1 MPNNSAFDSA
11 RVSIV
16 GCGKVGMSTAFSL
29 LHTGVVNELV
39 LHGRCRD
46 DLIGEELDLE
56 HALSF
61 LPHAR
66 VKATEKFS
74 DLAGSDIII
83 YCAGAAQA
91 PGESRLDLADKNIK
105 ILESVFPQILS
116 ATRDAIFLIVA
127 NPVDILTYR
136 AYQIANLPKGRIF
149 GSGTLLDTARFRFHL
164 SEFLNINPNSIHA
177 YILGEHGQNSF
188 PVLSS
193 AMAGG
198 TPLATLPNYSHD
210 QAMKAYLQAR
220 DAAAKIIE
228 SKGATFYGI
237 AATVSH
243 LVKLILSDA
252 QAIVPVSAPLHQ
264 YHGHSGVAL
273 SVPSVVGR
281 GGVEDQLEVKLSWEE
296 NKQLEQAV
304 TVLKQY
310 LS

>member
-11 RVSIV
+11 QVAIV

-29 LHTGVVNELV
+29 LHTGVVNELI

-74 DLAGSDIII
+74 DLAGSDIVI

-91 PGESRLDLADKNIK
+91 PGETRLDLTAKNVK
-105 ILESVFPQILS
+105 ILESVFPQIVS
-116 ATRDAIFLIVA
+116 VAKNAIFIIVA

-136 AYQIANLPKGRIF
+136 AYQLADLAKGRIF

-164 SEFLNINPNSIHA
+164 SEFLDINPSSIHA
-177 YILGEHGQNSF
+177 YVLGEHGDHSF

-193 AMAGG
+193 ATAGG
-198 TPLATLPNYSHD
+198 TPLATLPNYSQD
-210 QAMKAYLQAR
+210 KAMNAYLQAR
-220 DAAAKIIE
+220 DAATKIIA
-228 SKGATFYGI
+228 SKGATYYGI
-237 AATVSH
+237 ATTVSH

-252 QAIVPVSAPLHQ
+252 KAIVPVSAPLHQ

-273 SVPSVVGR
+273 SVPAVLGR

-304 TVLKQY
+304 GVLKQY
-310 LS
+310 LG